1 MTNKKLASDKYS
13 QGHKPMQMSARTKR
27 IFLIKD
33 VRIIQLLLA
42 ALVIT
47 QVPAF
52 WDEATS
58 YESYDFALWA
68 CQQDLSK
75 IGFAKCIERSGYNS
89 RVITGADV
97 KGEPVK
103 IYRYQ

>member
-1 MTNKKLASDKYS
+1 MD
-13 QGHKPMQMSARTKR
+13 HKPMQMSARTKR

-52 WDEATS
+52 WVETTS